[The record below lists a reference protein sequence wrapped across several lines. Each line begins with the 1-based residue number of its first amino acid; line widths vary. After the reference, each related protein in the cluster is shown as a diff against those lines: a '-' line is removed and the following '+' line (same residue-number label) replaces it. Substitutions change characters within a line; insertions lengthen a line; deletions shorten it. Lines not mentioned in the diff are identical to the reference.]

1 MEYCPRLGCRPF
13 RADSSAG
20 LSWAVE
26 SRSDA
31 VADAPFSDPAH
42 QTGRAVFPH
51 PAFGQGLYS
60 FGPRQMGA
68 EALQSEQAERLIEV
82 LVPEAVSL

>member
-20 LSWAVE
+20 LSWGVE

-51 PAFGQGLYS
+51 AFALAYNALCNCRTFGGVVRLTSTSPALAAS
-60 FGPRQMGA
+60 
-68 EALQSEQAERLIEV
+68 ALTLN
-82 LVPEAVSL
+82 